1 MKRIIILFTF
11 FILILIFS
19 KNSYS
24 IENRILLKIN
34 NEIITSIDVFNE
46 TKYLLAI
53 NNKLKTIDNEDL
65 YKISI
70 KSLLREKIKKIEILK
85 NLNSKEIYIDE
96 EYLDKLTLSTSK
108 KLGFQSINDF
118 NKYLDSN
125 KLNIEIIK
133 EKISVESLWN
143 ELIYKKFS
151 KKLIIDKDE
160 LKKKIIKDNNKII
173 KSYLLSEIVF
183 KILSNENFNMKL
195 NLIEKDI
202 KDKGFSNAALLHSIS
217 GTQNSGGDLGWITE
231 ISLNQKIKNKVMQ
244 LKIGDYTKPIIIPG
258 GFLILKAIDIKETKN
273 KYDINKK
280 LEELI
285 RFTTNQQ
292 LNQLSNIY
300 FEKVKKE
307 ITINE
312 L

>member
-1 MKRIIILFTF
+1 ML
-11 FILILIFS
+11 
-19 KNSYS
+19 
-24 IENRILLKIN
+24 
-34 NEIITSIDVFNE
+34 
-46 TKYLLAI
+46 
-53 NNKLKTIDNEDL
+53 
-65 YKISI
+65 
-70 KSLLREKIKKIEILK
+70 
-85 NLNSKEIYIDE
+85 
-96 EYLDKLTLSTSK
+96 
-108 KLGFQSINDF
+108 
-118 NKYLDSN
+118 
-125 KLNIEIIK
+125 
-133 EKISVESLWN
+133 
-143 ELIYKKFS
+143 
-151 KKLIIDKDE
+151 IDKDK
-160 LKKKIIKDNNKII
+160 LKQKIIKDNNKII

-183 KILSNENFNMKL
+183 KVLNNENFNMKF

-202 KDKGFSNAALLHSIS
+202 RDKGFSNAALLHSIS
-217 GTQNSGGDLGWITE
+217 STQNSGGDLGWITE
-231 ISLNQKIKNKVMQ
+231 ISLNPKIKNKVMQ

>member
-1 MKRIIILFTF
+1 MKKIKILFTSIFLIIF
-11 FILILIFS
+11 FL
-19 KNSYS
+19 KNLYS

-53 NNKLKTIDNEDL
+53 NKKLKTINNEDI

-70 KSLLREKIKKIEILK
+70 KSLLREKIKRIEILK
-85 NLNSKEIYIDE
+85 NLESKEIDIDK
-96 EYLDKLTLSTSK
+96 EYLDKLISSTSI
-108 KLGFQSINDF
+108 KLGFQNVNDF
-118 NKYLDSN
+118 NRYLTSN
-125 KLNIEIIK
+125 ELDIETIK
-133 EKISVESLWN
+133 EKISIESLWN

-151 KKLIIDKDE
+151 KKLIIDEDE
-160 LKKKIIKDNNKII
+160 LRNKIIEDNNKII

-183 KILSNENFNMKL
+183 KILKNENFNDKL
-195 NLIEKDI
+195 KIIEDDI
-202 KDKGFSNAALLHSIS
+202 KEKGFSNAVLLHSIAS
-217 GTQNSGGDLGWITE
+217 TQNDGGNLGWITE
-231 ISLNQKIKNKVMQ
+231 VSLNPKIKSEVTK
-244 LKIGDYTKPIIIPG
+244 LTTGDYTKPIIIPG
-258 GFLILKAIDIKETKN
+258 GFLILKANDIKEVKN

-280 LEELI
+280 LDELI

-307 ITINE
+307 IIINE